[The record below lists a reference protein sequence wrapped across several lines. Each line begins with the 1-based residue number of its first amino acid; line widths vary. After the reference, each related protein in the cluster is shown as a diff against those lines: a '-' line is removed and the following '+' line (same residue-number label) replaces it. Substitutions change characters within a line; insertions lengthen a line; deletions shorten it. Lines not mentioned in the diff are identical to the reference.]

1 MAAVALVVQ
10 RLAAKPTRALS
21 RFQDYAL
28 PLIIA
33 LPFASGFMVMHPVYN
48 PYSYAAMLF
57 VHVMSANLAI
67 MLIPVTKLS
76 HVVLMPGVQLVA
88 ELGWHWPA
96 DAGSK
101 LAVTLGKEEAR
112 P

>member
-1 MAAVALVVQ
+1 
-10 RLAAKPTRALS
+10 
-21 RFQDYAL
+21 
-28 PLIIA
+28 
-33 LPFASGFMVMHPVYN
+33 
-48 PYSYAAMLF
+48 
-57 VHVMSANLAI
+57 
-67 MLIPVTKLS
+67 
-76 HVVLMPGVQLVA
+76 VA